1 MKKVT
6 NKQIRNYLGHNG
18 RECIV
23 RVSRDGRV
31 MRFGSSVTTDRSH
44 DFWVLVGRKDE
55 IVQEIEYAEKCAM
68 LMKTDDTVATF
79 TVRGREFVATP
90 EDDDLRYWRVCEL
103 VGGRADFFSRELLQP
118 GISRAETLEALERY
132 TRINIVYSE
141 VIAAETA
148 AA

>member
-31 MRFGSSVTTDRSH
+31 MRFGSSVPTDRSH

-68 LMKTDDTVATF
+68 LMTTDDTVATF
-79 TVRGREFVATP
+79 TVRGRQFIATA
-90 EDDDLRYWRVCEL
+90 EGDEREYWLVYEL
-103 VGGRADFFSRELLQP
+103 VGNRSEVFSRELLQP

-132 TRINIVYSE
+132 TRTNITFAE